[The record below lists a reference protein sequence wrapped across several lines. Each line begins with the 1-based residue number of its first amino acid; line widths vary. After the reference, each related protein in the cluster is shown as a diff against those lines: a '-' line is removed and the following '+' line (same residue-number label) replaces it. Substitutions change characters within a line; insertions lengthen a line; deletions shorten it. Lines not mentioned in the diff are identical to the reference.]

1 MKRRLAAL
9 VCFAVTTFGQRAD
22 SPLAAAA
29 LNSLVTDAVALDASG
44 RPVTDLTAKDF
55 EVVRGGVAQKITSF
69 TWFDTRLHTAVSRAD
84 VAEQL
89 PALDLLPDEIRR

>member
-29 LNSLVTDAVALDASG
+29 PNSLVTDAVALDASG
-44 RPVTDLTAKDF
+44 SSHSPIR
-55 EVVRGGVAQKITSF
+55 VRCRTLF
-69 TWFDTRLHTAVSRAD
+69 VSGF
-84 VAEQL
+84 L
-89 PALDLLPDEIRR
+89 S